1 MELRRRAAALVPLAL
16 LAGPASLSA
25 SGDAAIELGG
35 LLFGDAYHVPANHL
49 ETADGDSG
57 LVLRRGYVTL
67 DVAPSDQWFGRAR
80 LEINQAGNFVDDD
93 FDTGLKD
100 LYIGYR
106 AGRHRVLGGLAPTP
120 TFDLVEKA
128 WGLRYLARTPMD
140 LQGVASRDT
149 GVYAAGP
156 LNASGSLAYRA
167 MWAAA
172 VDFGKD
178 GNPNDRVMAA
188 LTWKPNERWTLD
200 VYADH
205 EPREGPRDRRS
216 WQIFAAREV
225 EGLRWGLLYANQD
238 REDDPPLELA
248 SVYAVAS
255 LGERDAAFA
264 RIDRLFEPSPRGDGI
279 DYLPFDPSAPATALF
294 AGWERRF
301 GEHVRLSPNAVVI
314 RYDRATDGT
323 RPETDVHLRLTLF
336 LDFE

>member
-1 MELRRRAAALVPLAL
+1 MNRYQKARTAL
-16 LAGPASLSA
+16 LTASLLGA
-25 SGDAAIELGG
+25 VAPALGDDAPLRLGG
-35 LLFGDAYHVPANHL
+35 LLFGDAYHVPESHL
-49 ETADGDSG
+49 EAADGDTG
-57 LVLRRGYVTL
+57 LVLRRGYLTL
-67 DVAPSDQWFGRAR
+67 DIAPSDRWFGRAR

-100 LYIGYR
+100 LYLGYR
-106 AGRHRVLGGLAPTP
+106 AGRHKVLAGLAPTP

-156 LNASGSLAYRA
+156 LNASGTLAYRA

-178 GNPNDRVMAA
+178 GNPNDRAMAA
-188 LTWKPNERWTLD
+188 LTWKPDARWTLD

-205 EPREGPRDRRS
+205 EPREGPRDRRT
-216 WQIFAAREV
+216 WQVFAAREG
-225 EGLRWGLLYANQD
+225 ERLRWGLLYANQD

-255 LGERDAAFA
+255 LGEKDSAFV
-264 RIDRLFEPSPRGDGI
+264 RVDRLLEPSPKGDDI
-279 DYLPFDPSAPATALF
+279 DYLPFDPSASATALF
-294 AGWERRF
+294 AGWERRL
-301 GEHVRLSPNAVVI
+301 GEHLRLAPNAVLI
-314 RYDRATDGT
+314 RYDRAADGT

-336 LDFE
+336 LDYE